1 MPLAPLLHEAI
12 CHMRTVKPI
21 VLVVDDDEGAREALR
36 LVLEDEF
43 DLVMAPDGPAALGTI
58 RTVPVDAVLLDIL
71 LRRGPDGVRILR
83 EIKQLRPALPTIVF
97 TAAPIEDLERLTL
110 SQGAYAFAHKPW
122 DEAWLLRTLHDA
134 VAGRPRPRWVLLLD
148 GPGPVRWGVTALLAG
163 RDEIEGVDRNHAS
176 LSAKV
181 AAPTLTI
188 VGSSLATPDTES
200 LLGHVATYYPGTAV
214 LLTESAGRSA
224 PTVPPELECWG
235 RCPYDI
241 PHIVEHATSYLRPLE
256 PKPDLRGLPAEVAN
270 YLATHYAEP
279 LTVARV
285 AQGVGYSESQI
296 AHRFRERAH
305 LSIKETLDRIR
316 AAAATQLLRTTR
328 LTTERIA
335 EQVGVSD
342 AASLTRLM
350 QRVTG
355 KSPSEV
361 RHAR

>member
-1 MPLAPLLHEAI
+1 MPTA
-12 CHMRTVKPI
+12 KPI
-21 VLVVDDDEGAREALR
+21 VLVVDDDEGAREALH
-36 LVLEDEF
+36 LVLEDDF
-43 DLVMAPDGPAALGTI
+43 DVVMAPDGPTALHTV
-58 RTVPVDAVLLDIL
+58 RTGPVDAVLLDIL
-71 LRRGPDGVRILR
+71 LRPGPDGVRVLR
-83 EIKQLRPALPTIVF
+83 EIKQLRPTLPTIVF
-97 TAAPIEDLERLTL
+97 SAAPIEDLERLAL

-148 GPGPVRWGVTALLAG
+148 GPGPVRWAVTALLGG
-163 RDEIEGVDRNHAS
+163 RDEIEGVDRDHEY

-188 VGSSLATPDTES
+188 VGSSLATPDTDT
-200 LLGHVATYYPGTAV
+200 LLGHVATYFPGSAV
-214 LLTESAGRSA
+214 LLTESAGQSA
-224 PTVPPELECWG
+224 PTVPPALELWG

-241 PHIVEHATSYLRPLE
+241 PRIVEHATSYLWPLE
-256 PKPDLRGLPAEVAN
+256 AKPDLRGLPAEVAIH
-270 YLATHYAEP
+270 LANHYAEP

-296 AHRFRERAH
+296 AHRLRERAH
-305 LSIKETLDRIR
+305 LSIKEMLDRIR
-316 AAAATQLLRTTR
+316 AAAATHLLRTTR

-342 AASLTRLM
+342 AANLTRLM

-355 KSPSEV
+355 RSPSAL

>member
-1 MPLAPLLHEAI
+1 MAI
-12 CHMRTVKPI
+12 AKPI
-21 VLVVDDDEGAREALR
+21 VLVVDDDEGAREALH
-36 LVLEDEF
+36 LILEDDF
-43 DLVMAPDGPAALGTI
+43 DLLMAPDGPTALETI
-58 RTVPVDAVLLDIL
+58 RAVPVDAVLLDIL
-71 LRRGPDGVRILR
+71 LQPGPDGVRVLR
-83 EIKQLRPALPTIVF
+83 EIKQLRPTLPTIVL

-122 DEAWLLRTLHDA
+122 DEVWLLRTLHDA

-148 GPGPVRWGVTALLAG
+148 GPGPMRWGVTALLAG
-163 RDEIEGVDRNHAS
+163 RDVIEGVDRDHEY
-176 LSAKV
+176 LSAKG
-181 AAPTLTI
+181 AAPALTI
-188 VGSSLATPDTES
+188 VGSSLATPDTET
-200 LLGHVATYYPGTAV
+200 LLAHVVTHYPGSAV
-214 LLTESAGRSA
+214 LLTESTGRNA
-224 PTVPPELECWG
+224 PTVPPGLEIWG

-241 PHIVEHATSYLRPLE
+241 PRIVEHATSYLWPLE
-256 PKPDLRGLPAEVAN
+256 AKPDLRGLPAEVAI

-296 AHRFRERAH
+296 AHRFRERAR
-305 LSIKETLDRIR
+305 LSIKEMLDRVR
-316 AAAATQLLRTTR
+316 AAAATHLLRTTR

-342 AASLTRLM
+342 GASLTRLM

-355 KSPSEV
+355 KSPSAF